1 MLRVLVDKNS
11 TRLCMYVGFSGNFV
25 PTFREKLSIPHTVVN
40 RVEYWTLKKGSA
52 NLVLT
57 VEDRKYQFL
66 RKVGKKL
73 TLFAA

>member
-40 RVEYWTLKKGSA
+40 RVEYWTLKKGS
-52 NLVLT
+52 VT
-57 VEDRKYQFL
+57 WF
-66 RKVGKKL
+66 
-73 TLFAA
+73 